1 MDRKAIPLEIQNKIF
16 RKSKRRCALCFSI
29 DNDKSEKNGQ
39 IAHLD
44 QNNENNKFDNL
55 VFLCLDHHDKY
66 DGRTSQSKGY
76 TKKEVK
82 SYRDDLYEYIGLRDS
97 PLWNDNEQINK
108 IEQVNRNKLSVE
120 VYDRKIKI
128 YRAVRDFLLYVMAET
143 KPSRE
148 KLAEFSNETDEAIF
162 LFDQDVQDFISEIY
176 SKAVR
181 QRYVN
186 KRLSDHNLPVGD
198 KREAL
203 ANEDYEIANF
213 YSEKRKEL
221 KTLFS
226 RYIYLE

>member
-1 MDRKAIPLEIQNKIF
+1 MEE
-16 RKSKRRCALCFSI
+16 KS
-29 DNDKSEKNGQ
+29 GQ

-44 QNNENNKFDNL
+44 QDSLNSKFENL
-55 VFLCLDHHDKY
+55 VYLCLDHHDKY
-66 DGRTSQSKGY
+66 DSSTSQSKGY

-82 SYRDDLYEYIGLRDS
+82 SYRDDLYEYIELRDS
-97 PLWNDNEQINK
+97 SMWNDHEHTKN
-108 IEQVNRNKLSVE
+108 IEQGSRDKLSVE
-120 VYDRKIKI
+120 VYDKKIEI
-128 YRAVRDFLLYVMAET
+128 YRVVRDFLFYVMAET
-143 KPSRE
+143 EPSRE
-148 KLAEFSNETDEAIF
+148 KLAEFSNKTDETIF
-162 LFDQDVQDFISEIY
+162 LFGQEVQDFISEIY

-186 KRLSDHNLPVGD
+186 KRLSNHNLPVGD